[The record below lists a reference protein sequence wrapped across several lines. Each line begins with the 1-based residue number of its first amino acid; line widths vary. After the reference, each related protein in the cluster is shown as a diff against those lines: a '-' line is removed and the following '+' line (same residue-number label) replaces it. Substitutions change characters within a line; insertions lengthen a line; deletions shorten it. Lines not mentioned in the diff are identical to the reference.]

1 MNCSYRHVFVLSLC
15 WWLASCASLGIPQAN
30 TFNKRVAV
38 ANSVIE
44 STATTIETL
53 FLAGKLTK
61 AESQK
66 ALDQTKSASAGID
79 IARKIRAEDPRGANT
94 QLEAIITSLNALNVY
109 LQSRQ

>member
-1 MNCSYRHVFVLSLC
+1 MNHSFRHVVVLSLC
-15 WWLASCASLGIPQAN
+15 SWLASCASLGIPQAD

-44 STATTIETL
+44 STANTIQTL
-53 FLAGKLTK
+53 FVAGKLSK

-79 IARKIRAEDPRGANT
+79 IARKIRAEDPRGANN
-94 QLEAIITSLNALNVY
+94 QLAAIITTLNALNVY